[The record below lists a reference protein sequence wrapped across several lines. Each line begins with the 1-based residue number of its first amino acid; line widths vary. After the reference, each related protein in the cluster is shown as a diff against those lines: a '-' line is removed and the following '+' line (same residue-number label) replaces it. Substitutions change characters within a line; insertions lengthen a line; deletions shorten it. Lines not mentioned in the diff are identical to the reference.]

1 MIYKQVEYLRIK
13 ILNSSLKYYRI
24 LVFYSSL
31 DGVLLLGILRFVFIM
46 ITVSRRFVSTTI
58 ISVKNYFQDNGNV
71 AFQRNWQSKLSIHED
86 WIWNL
91 GLWLIEQGIAHKDN
105 DQYNSYTCC
114 FDFLTRK
121 LQYSEPPNTEYP
133 RKKKLIVPVSSN
145 FHIF

>member
-71 AFQRNWQSKLSIHED
+71 AF
-86 WIWNL
+86 
-91 GLWLIEQGIAHKDN
+91 
-105 DQYNSYTCC
+105 
-114 FDFLTRK
+114 
-121 LQYSEPPNTEYP
+121 
-133 RKKKLIVPVSSN
+133 
-145 FHIF
+145 